1 MMRFATIRMRRRL
14 LSAMI
19 ALGLIL
25 FVFGTSARAQTFE
38 RLSFLKISIW
48 PEFDQPTVLV
58 LYDGV
63 LADTSNLPRAISVLI
78 PADAQLFV
86 TTWYNPDG
94 TLAPEQPAQQTKQD
108 DGYTRVTF
116 IVTQPKFRVEYYH
129 DALRGKPDKTFDFAF
144 KSLGAVDALTL
155 EIQEPLRAT
164 NFAVTPAPSSSRTD
178 QDGFK
183 YWVQNYTNL
192 AAGQVITA
200 QVKYTKTDPHPS
212 VIVPAIAS
220 PVPTQSPAASESS
233 NWLLILVL
241 VAMGMAVLVGVFV
254 WQQRARVAP
263 HASASR
269 GKVSR
274 RDKRR
279 ARVFCPQCGHAL
291 STTDNF
297 CPQCGT
303 RRRQVG

>member
-1 MMRFATIRMRRRL
+1 MQKRRWL
-14 LSAMI
+14 LGA
-19 ALGLIL
+19 
-25 FVFGTSARAQTFE
+25 TSALVLVGLFFLTPAHAQTSE

-94 TLAPEQPAQQTKQD
+94 TLAPEQTAQQTKQD

-129 DALRGKPDKTFDFAF
+129 DALRGTPDKTFAFAF

-155 EIQEPLRAT
+155 EVQEPLRAT
-164 NFAVTPAPSSSRTD
+164 NFAVTPAPPSSRTD
-178 QDGFK
+178 SDGFK
-183 YWVQNYTNL
+183 YWAQNYTNL
-192 AAGQVITA
+192 AAGQIITT

-212 VIVPAIAS
+212 VIVPAITSSVPA
-220 PVPTQSPAASESS
+220 PVPNASEAS
-233 NWLLILVL
+233 NWLLILALVVL
-241 VAMGMAVLVGVFV
+241 GMAVLVGAFV
-254 WQQRARVAP
+254 LQQRAQVAPRVA
-263 HASASR
+263 ASQSQ
-269 GKVSR
+269 GSR
-274 RDKRR
+274 RHKRR
-279 ARVFCPQCGHAL
+279 AQVFCPQCGHAL

-303 RRRQVG
+303 QRRQGK

>member
-1 MMRFATIRMRRRL
+1 
-14 LSAMI
+14 MI
-19 ALGLIL
+19 ALLIL
-25 FVFGTSARAQTFE
+25 FVPWASARAQTPDH
-38 RLSFLKISIW
+38 LTFLKISIW

-58 LYDGV
+58 LLDGI

-116 IVTQPKFRVEYYH
+116 VVTQPKFRVEYYH

-144 KSLGAVDALTL
+144 KALGAVDTLTI

-164 NFAVTPAPSSSRTD
+164 NFAVTPAPSSTRTD

-183 YWVQNYTNL
+183 YAVQNYTNV
-192 AAGQVITA
+192 AAGRVITA

-212 VIVPAIAS
+212 VIAPATAS
-220 PVPTQSPAASESS
+220 PAPTPSPAASESS
-233 NWLLILVL
+233 NWLVILAL
-241 VAMGMAVLVGVFV
+241 VALGMAVLVAIVV
-254 WQQRARVAP
+254 RQQRAQVAP
-263 HASASR
+263 RASSPR
-269 GKVSR
+269 GKTSR

-291 STTDNF
+291 SATDNF

-303 RRRQVG
+303 RQRQAK